1 MSMKKIKSSF
11 SRILSGLLSVL
22 LLISI
27 FPILPAEASPISLQ
41 EPIEENG
48 YVDIGSFV

>member
-27 FPILPAEASPISLQ
+27 FPILPAESSPISLQ